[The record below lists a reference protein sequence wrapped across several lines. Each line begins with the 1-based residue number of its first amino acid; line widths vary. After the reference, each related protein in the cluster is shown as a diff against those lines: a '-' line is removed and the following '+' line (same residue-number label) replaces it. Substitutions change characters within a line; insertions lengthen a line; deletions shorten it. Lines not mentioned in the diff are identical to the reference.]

1 MAEKVGQIAKVPEVK
16 QSNSNS
22 QVRRTE
28 HLQSMD
34 TPVDRILFLQRTAG
48 NQAVSRLIKSGALQA
63 KLRIGQPGDKYEQEA
78 DRVADAVM
86 RMPEPGVQRQV
97 EPEEEEEE
105 LLQTKP
111 LVDQITPLVQRQVE
125 EEEEKEMLQA
135 KSTEDATS
143 EVSYGLESQINAIK
157 GGGRPLGESERA
169 FFEPRFGYDFSH
181 VRVHTD
187 AKADMLNHA
196 LNARAFTTGPDIFF
210 QPGAY
215 TPGSSGGGEL
225 LAHELTHVVQQTGG
239 GLQRKL
245 AIQRQET
252 KEDRLGGEV
261 QQQRGEGGEQPVA
274 GFIPLRQTGATREE
288 SQESGTVQRK
298 HAKHQLVNNPLVRSV
313 SHISPPLLQRDV
325 DRSILLDTY
334 SVNTLSQ
341 STPFSTSPYREVFAR
356 TRDEALSNIYA
367 LNPVVGSMRVVDK
380 WYYYNPVLSS
390 SIDSTRS
397 WLLMQAIRN
406 GGAYWAND
414 VYELDFNYEHTAT
427 RGPRSGSFAVRSG
440 RTHRVNN
447 TITGGA
453 KLSYRIVETSVS
465 ASRSEESGTTAGIT
479 VTATNFY
486 EHDYNLRVNC
496 RLSYHNISDFTLGRG
511 FWGLEVRR
519 TGGPHTTSRT
529 IDAGRITLYD
539 DESNPD
545 NLTP

>member
-1 MAEKVGQIAKVPEVK
+1 
-16 QSNSNS
+16 
-22 QVRRTE
+22 
-28 HLQSMD
+28 
-34 TPVDRILFLQRTAG
+34 
-48 NQAVSRLIKSGALQA
+48 
-63 KLRIGQPGDKYEQEA
+63 
-78 DRVADAVM
+78 
-86 RMPEPGVQRQV
+86 
-97 EPEEEEEE
+97 
-105 LLQTKP
+105 
-111 LVDQITPLVQRQVE
+111 
-125 EEEEKEMLQA
+125 MLQA
-135 KSTEDATS
+135 KSREDVPS
-143 EVSYGLESQINAIK
+143 EVIGDLEFQINAIRSS
-157 GGGRPLGESERA
+157 GRPLAESERA

-187 AKADMLNHA
+187 AKADMLNRA
-196 LNARAFTTGPDIFF
+196 LNAHAFTTGPDIFF

-298 HAKHQLVNNPLVRSV
+298 HAKHQLMNNPLVRSV
-313 SHISPPLLQRDV
+313 SHISQPLLQRDV

-380 WYYYNPVLSS
+380 WYYYNPMFSS

-397 WLLMQAIRN
+397 WWYMEAI
-406 GGAYWAND
+406 GSGAGYWWAND

-427 RGPRSGSFAVRSG
+427 RGPRAGSFAVTSG
-440 RTHRVNN
+440 RTNRVNN

-453 KLSYRIVETSVS
+453 KLSYSIVEVS
-465 ASRSEESGTTAGIT
+465 GSTSRSEESGTTAGAT

-496 RLSYHNISDFTLGRG
+496 RLSYYSDSDFTLGRG
-511 FWGLEVRR
+511 FWGPEVRR

-529 IDAGRITLYD
+529 IDAGSITLYD